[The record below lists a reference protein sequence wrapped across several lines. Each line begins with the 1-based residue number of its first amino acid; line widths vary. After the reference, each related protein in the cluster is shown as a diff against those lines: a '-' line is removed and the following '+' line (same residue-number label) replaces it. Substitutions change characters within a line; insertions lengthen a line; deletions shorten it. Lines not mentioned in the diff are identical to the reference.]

1 MFGLVALEHALK
13 PQTTLEKFIF
23 LVENVF
29 EHFHRTTTF
38 ISFGALLV
46 LVFIRTAKGFFKKWW
61 WIYRIPEV
69 LIVVVV
75 STSMYP
81 RIGSV
86 RARWADLRFCGQSF
100 PIC

>member
-1 MFGLVALEHALK
+1 MFGLTELEYAIN

-46 LVFIRTAKGFFKKWW
+46 LVIIRAGKNFFKKWW

-75 STSMYP
+75 STGMPPNSIYD
-81 RIGSV
+81 I
-86 RARWADLRFCGQSF
+86 ARLADLIKQSF
-100 PIC
+100 VKY